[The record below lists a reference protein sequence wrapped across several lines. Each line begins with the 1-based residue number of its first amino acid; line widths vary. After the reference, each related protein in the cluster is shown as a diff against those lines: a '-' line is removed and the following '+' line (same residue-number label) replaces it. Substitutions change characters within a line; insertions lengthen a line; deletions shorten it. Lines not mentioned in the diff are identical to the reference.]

1 MAAWMSDAPGSP
13 ACASPA
19 GPGGGRSLRIEYL
32 VVLLL
37 ALLLY
42 WLSAA
47 PGMLWQDNGM
57 AQIRAMTGDLTGERG
72 LALSHPLF
80 YLVAFAFQ
88 RIPLG
93 EPAFRVTLVA
103 VVFGALTVA
112 NLYLLLRQ
120 VAIATQRPPLAP
132 PDRSPAVAGAL
143 SLAVAHTFWQHSAMA
158 ETYTLYSAVL
168 TTELLLLA
176 RYFQSP
182 APRWLALLFLVNGL
196 GVSVHL
202 LALLDLAVIGSLLVW
217 LAVRRRVRPAW
228 TALCGLAWLAG
239 ASIYLA
245 LVLQEWARGVP
256 LGTVVHSALFGDF
269 AHHVLNVH
277 LTARMLLN
285 FVLYLGLNFPT
296 PVALLAVLGL
306 LCLRRLQSRPLAA
319 CIAGLLAIH
328 ALWLVRYDIVD
339 QYTFF
344 IPTIVLSAVL
354 TGLGA
359 ADFLSHHGRTAR
371 AGVLVGCLLPVP
383 VYAALPA
390 VVSGLG
396 LRSLVPSRVVP
407 FRDELHYYLWPW
419 KTGYR
424 GPERLA
430 AEIHRTLPDGAY
442 LLADSTSS
450 WAMHYLR
457 LRGRWTKDITVW
469 PPIRW
474 AGDREDR
481 RYEHLAPWLA
491 AGKLYAVAPHRAYC
505 PAWLLAEYDFEPAG
519 IVFRVRGPRGS
530 TSPSVP
536 P

>member
-1 MAAWMSDAPGSP
+1 MSDAPGSP
-13 ACASPA
+13 ACASRA
-19 GPGGGRSLRIEYL
+19 GLGGGRSLGTEYL
-32 VVLLL
+32 IVLALS
-37 ALLLY
+37 LLLY

-47 PGMLWQDNGM
+47 PGVLWQDNGM
-57 AQIRAMTGDLTGERG
+57 AQIRAMIGDLTGERG

-80 YLVAFAFQ
+80 YLIAMAFQ
-88 RIPLG
+88 HIPFG

-120 VAIATQRPPLAP
+120 VPDAAQRRQIAPASRGRT
-132 PDRSPAVAGAL
+132 PAVAGAL

-158 ETYTLYSAVL
+158 ETYTLYAAAL
-168 TTELLLLA
+168 TTELLLLV

-182 APRWLALLFLVNGL
+182 SAGWLALLFLVNGL

-217 LAVRRRVRPAW
+217 LVVRRRVSPAW

-239 ASIYLA
+239 ASIYVA
-245 LVLQEWARGVP
+245 LVLREWACGVP
-256 LGTVVHSALFGDF
+256 LATVVHSALFGDF
-269 AHHVLNVH
+269 AHHVLNVRV
-277 LTARMLLN
+277 TARMLLN
-285 FVLYLGLNFPT
+285 FALYMGLNFPT
-296 PVALLAVLGL
+296 PSALIAVLGL
-306 LCLRRLQSRPLAA
+306 LHLRHLPCRPLAA
-319 CIAGLLAIH
+319 CIAGLLGIH
-328 ALWLVRYDIVD
+328 ALWVVRYSVVD

-344 IPTIVLSAVL
+344 IPTIIL
-354 TGLGA
+354 TAALIGLGA
-359 ADFLSHHGRTAR
+359 SAFLAHRGRIAR

-390 VVSGLG
+390 VIAGLG
-396 LRSLVPSRVVP
+396 LRGLVPSRVVP
-407 FRDELHYYLWPW
+407 YRDELHYYLWPW
-419 KTGYR
+419 KAGYR

-442 LLADSTSS
+442 LLADSTCS

-457 LRGRWTKDITVW
+457 LRGQWTKNITVW

-481 RYEHLAPWLA
+481 RYEHVAPWLT
-491 AGKLYAVAPHRAYC
+491 AGKLYAVAPRAAYC
-505 PAWLLAEYDFEPAG
+505 PAWLLAGYDFEPAG
-519 IVFRVRGPRGS
+519 AVFRVRGPDES
-530 TSPSVP
+530 TSRSVP